1 MEHRIFGIES
11 EFGLSYVPHGLGRLS
26 IEESAAALFKPVL
39 DQWRSTNVFLPN
51 GGRLYLDVGSHP
63 EYASAECGSID
74 ELLAQER
81 AGELLFADL
90 ARTARKRLLAGS
102 EGRPLDGELYLF
114 KNNVD
119 SAGNSYG
126 SHENY
131 LISRKLQFNDLIAQ
145 LVPFL
150 VTRQILVGAGKTHPN
165 GGPVPGSTDP
175 ASSTGVPSYSFSQRA
190 DHIWEAASTSTSR
203 ARPLI
208 NTRDEPHADA
218 SKFRRMHVINGDS
231 NMAEPTTLLKIA
243 STDLV
248 LRMLEDRFPV
258 TSLDIVSVPAALRAI
273 SHDLTGTAT
282 FETTDGKHYTA
293 LSVQR
298 HYLDAARQYVQQY
311 GAHHHHVE
319 YALDLWQ
326 RTLDA
331 IESGD
336 YSSIDTEID
345 WAIKKKLLD
354 AYIARARAAGQP
366 ADYASAR
373 IRQLDLAYHDIDPE
387 RSVFHALVRR
397 GAIKRILPEGAAE
410 AAKTQPPSTRA
421 LQRSRFINAAVA
433 AGEQFTVDWVHLKL
447 NAYPQHTLVCKDPF
461 ATGSEELEEVLS
473 LLESKARQHQ
483 EAAFPPPC

>member
-1 MEHRIFGIES
+1 M
-11 EFGLSYVPHGLGRLS
+11 
-26 IEESAAALFKPVL
+26 
-39 DQWRSTNVFLPN
+39 
-51 GGRLYLDVGSHP
+51 
-63 EYASAECGSID
+63 
-74 ELLAQER
+74 
-81 AGELLFADL
+81 
-90 ARTARKRLLAGS
+90 
-102 EGRPLDGELYLF
+102 
-114 KNNVD
+114 
-119 SAGNSYG
+119 
-126 SHENY
+126 
-131 LISRKLQFNDLIAQ
+131 
-145 LVPFL
+145 
-150 VTRQILVGAGKTHPN
+150 TRQILVGAGKTHPN

-243 STDLV
+243 STDMV

-397 GAIKRILPEGAAE
+397 GAVKRILPEGAAE
-410 AAKTQPPSTRA
+410 AAKTQPPNTRA
-421 LQRSRFINAAVA
+421 LQRSRFINAAIA

-461 ATGSEELEEVLS
+461 ATDSEGLEEVLT
-473 LLESKARQHQ
+473 LLEGKARQHQ

>member
-1 MEHRIFGIES
+1 MEQRIFGIES
-11 EFGLSYVPHGLGRLS
+11 EFGLSYVPQGLGRLS
-26 IEESAAALFKPVL
+26 VEETAAALFKPVL
-39 DQWRSTNVFLPN
+39 DEWRSTNVFLPN

-63 EYASAECGSID
+63 EYATAECATID

-81 AGELLFADL
+81 AGELLFAQL
-90 ARTARKRLLAGS
+90 AQQAQEQLSTHHD
-102 EGRPLDGELYLF
+102 RPLNGTIYLF

-131 LISRKLQFNDLIAQ
+131 LISRKLEFPTLVKQ

-165 GGPVPGSTDP
+165 GGPLQGSTDP
-175 ASSTGVPSYSFSQRA
+175 QATTGIPSYSFSQRA

-203 ARPLI
+203 TRPLI

-218 SKFRRMHVINGDS
+218 SRYRRMHVINGDS
-231 NMAEPTTLLKIA
+231 NMAEPTVLLKII

-258 TSLDIVSVPAALRAI
+258 TSLELASVPQALRTI
-273 SHDLTGTAT
+273 SHDLTGTAA
-282 FETTDGKHYTA
+282 FETTDGQRYTA

-298 HYLDAARQYVQQY
+298 HYLDAARQYITQY
-311 GAHHHHVE
+311 GTHHHRVD

-331 IESGD
+331 IETGD

-354 AYIARARAAGQP
+354 AYIARSNAAGTP
-366 ADYASAR
+366 TDYASAR
-373 IRQLDLAYHDIDPE
+373 IQQLDLAYHDIYPH
-387 RSVFHALVRR
+387 RGVYHALVRR
-397 GAIKRILPEGAAE
+397 GAITTILPPDAAQRAMQEPPATRARLRSQFVE
-410 AAKTQPPSTRA
+410 AAK
-421 LQRSRFINAAVA
+421 N
-433 AGEQFTVDWVHLKL
+433 AGEQSTVDWVHLKL
-447 NAYPQHTLVCKDPF
+447 NAYPQHTLVFKDPF
-461 ATGSEELEEVLS
+461 QTESSELTKVLEMLRH
-473 LLESKARQHQ
+473 KN
-483 EAAFPPPC
+483 PPQSVPPLV

>member
-1 MEHRIFGIES
+1 
-11 EFGLSYVPHGLGRLS
+11 
-26 IEESAAALFKPVL
+26 
-39 DQWRSTNVFLPN
+39 
-51 GGRLYLDVGSHP
+51 
-63 EYASAECGSID
+63 
-74 ELLAQER
+74 
-81 AGELLFADL
+81 
-90 ARTARKRLLAGS
+90 
-102 EGRPLDGELYLF
+102 
-114 KNNVD
+114 
-119 SAGNSYG
+119 
-126 SHENY
+126 
-131 LISRKLQFNDLIAQ
+131 
-145 LVPFL
+145 
-150 VTRQILVGAGKTHPN
+150 
-165 GGPVPGSTDP
+165 
-175 ASSTGVPSYSFSQRA
+175 
-190 DHIWEAASTSTSR
+190 
-203 ARPLI
+203 
-208 NTRDEPHADA
+208 
-218 SKFRRMHVINGDS
+218 
-231 NMAEPTTLLKIA
+231 
-243 STDLV
+243 
-248 LRMLEDRFPV
+248 MLEDRFPV

-282 FETTDGKHYTA
+282 FETTDGKYYTA

-298 HYLDAARQYVQQY
+298 HYLDAARQYVEQY
-311 GAHHHHVE
+311 GVHHHHTE

-387 RSVFHALVRR
+387 RSVFHAMVRR
-397 GAIKRILPEGAAE
+397 GAVKRILPEGVAE
-410 AAKTQPPSTRA
+410 AAKTQPPNTRA
-421 LQRSRFINAAVA
+421 TQRSRFINAAVA

-473 LLESKARQHQ
+473 LLASKERQHQ

>member
-11 EFGLSYVPHGLGRLS
+11 EFGLSYVPHGMGRLS

-63 EYASAECGSID
+63 EYASAECSSID

-131 LISRKLQFNDLIAQ
+131 LISRKLQFNDLIKQ

-150 VTRQILVGAGKTHPN
+150 VTRQILVGAGKTHPQ

-231 NMAEPTTLLKIA
+231 NMAEPTVLLKIA

-282 FETTDGKHYTA
+282 FQTTDGQYYTA

-311 GAHHHHVE
+311 GAHHRHVD
-319 YALDLWQ
+319 YALNLWQ
-326 RTLDA
+326 RTWTPSNPA
-331 IESGD
+331 TTAASTPKSTGPSRRSCWMRTSPAPARPASPPTTAAPASASWIWRTTTSTRTVA
-336 YSSIDTEID
+336 SSTP
-345 WAIKKKLLD
+345 WFA
-354 AYIARARAAGQP
+354 AVRSSASCPRAPRRPRRLSRRQP
-366 ADYASAR
+366 APPSVRASLTR
-373 IRQLDLAYHDIDPE
+373 RL
-387 RSVFHALVRR
+387 RR
-397 GAIKRILPEGAAE
+397 GSSS
-410 AAKTQPPSTRA
+410 PS
-421 LQRSRFINAAVA
+421 I
-433 AGEQFTVDWVHLKL
+433 G
-447 NAYPQHTLVCKDPF
+447 CI
-461 ATGSEELEEVLS
+461 
-473 LLESKARQHQ
+473 
-483 EAAFPPPC
+483 

>member
-1 MEHRIFGIES
+1 M
-11 EFGLSYVPHGLGRLS
+11 
-26 IEESAAALFKPVL
+26 
-39 DQWRSTNVFLPN
+39 
-51 GGRLYLDVGSHP
+51 
-63 EYASAECGSID
+63 
-74 ELLAQER
+74 
-81 AGELLFADL
+81 
-90 ARTARKRLLAGS
+90 
-102 EGRPLDGELYLF
+102 
-114 KNNVD
+114 
-119 SAGNSYG
+119 
-126 SHENY
+126 
-131 LISRKLQFNDLIAQ
+131 
-145 LVPFL
+145 
-150 VTRQILVGAGKTHPN
+150 TRQILVGAGKTHPK

-331 IESGD
+331 LESGD

-345 WAIKKKLLD
+345 WAI
-354 AYIARARAAGQP
+354 
-366 ADYASAR
+366 
-373 IRQLDLAYHDIDPE
+373 
-387 RSVFHALVRR
+387 
-397 GAIKRILPEGAAE
+397 
-410 AAKTQPPSTRA
+410 
-421 LQRSRFINAAVA
+421 
-433 AGEQFTVDWVHLKL
+433 
-447 NAYPQHTLVCKDPF
+447 
-461 ATGSEELEEVLS
+461 
-473 LLESKARQHQ
+473 
-483 EAAFPPPC
+483 